1 MTGYLSH
8 NLVLSIFPGID
19 LLGRAFEETGFC
31 VVRGPDLLWGGDVR
45 RFHPP
50 SGVFWGIIGGPPCQD
65 FSGLRRTEP
74 TGNGLAMLDEY
85 KRVVS
90 EACPEWFLM
99 ENVAR
104 VPDIEIEGYAM
115 QRLDINEGWYGVS
128 TRLRH
133 IQFGSLSGRLLNV
146 PRRSVTATAP
156 AALASD
162 SRDFREVCR
171 LQGLPDDF
179 NLPGFLVTEKVKA
192 VGNGVPLNMGRVLAG
207 AVVDAYSQPAIVQLS
222 LSGQP
227 VKPGVCLCGCG
238 RPVTGKQKYA
248 ADEMGDT
255 STCRKRAQRKRERVS
270 VTHRGVTFPW
280 GPVGSQP

>member
-1 MTGYLSH
+1 MNN

-19 LLGRAFEETGFC
+19 LLGRAFEEAGFC

-90 EACPEWFLM
+90 AARPEWFLM

-104 VPDIEIEGYAM
+104 VPDIKIDGYAM

-146 PRRSVTATAP
+146 PRKSITATEP

-179 NLPGFLVTEKVKA
+179 NLPGFLATEKVKA
-192 VGNGVPLNMGRVLAG
+192 VGNGVPLNMGRALAQAVLE
-207 AVVDAYSQPAIVQLS
+207 VYNQPAIVQLS
-222 LSGQP
+222 LAGEL
-227 VKPGVCLCGCG
+227 VKPGVCACGCG
-238 RPVTGKQKYA
+238 RPVTGKQRYA

-255 STCRKRAQRKRERVS
+255 STCRKRAQRKRERGS
-270 VTHRGVTFPW
+270 VTHRGVTFA
-280 GPVGSQP
+280 PVGSQP

>member
-1 MTGYLSH
+1 MNN

-31 VVRGPDLLWGGDVR
+31 VVRGPDLLFGGDIR
-45 RFHPP
+45 RFSPP
-50 SGVFWGIIGGPPCQD
+50 SGVFWGLIGGPPCQD
-65 FSGLRRTEP
+65 FSGLRRSKP
-74 TGNGLAMLDEY
+74 TGNGLAMLKEY
-85 KRVVS
+85 TRVVT
-90 EACPEWFLM
+90 AAQPEWFLM

-104 VPDIEIEGYAM
+104 VPDIEIPGYTM

-146 PRRSVTATAP
+146 PRGRVTATAP

-162 SRDFREVCR
+162 NRDFREVCR

-179 NLPGFLVTEKVKA
+179 NLPGFLATEKIKA
-192 VGNGVPLNMGRVLAG
+192 VGNGVPLNMGRMLAG
-207 AVVDAYSQPAIVQLS
+207 AIVDAYNQAAIVQLS
-222 LSGQP
+222 LTGEV

-238 RPVTGKQKYA
+238 RQVTGKALYY
-248 ADEMGDT
+248 DY
-255 STCRKRAQRKRERVS
+255 SCRKRAERKRKRS
-270 VTHRGVTFPW
+270 TVTHRAVTIA
-280 GPVGSQP
+280 PVGSQA